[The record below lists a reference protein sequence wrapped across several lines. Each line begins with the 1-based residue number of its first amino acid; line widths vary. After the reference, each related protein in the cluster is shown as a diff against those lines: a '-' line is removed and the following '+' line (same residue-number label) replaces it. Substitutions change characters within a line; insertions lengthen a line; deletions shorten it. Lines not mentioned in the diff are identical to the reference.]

1 MTTYL
6 LDENVI
12 REMRPGGN
20 AQVRDWLASVN
31 DSDLRVSASTF
42 YEKRLGWERQRRKL
56 AAAGEDTGG
65 ADAALVAIAQFEAA
79 FASREIVMDSRVMAE
94 VARLLGTK
102 QKNER
107 DTILAATARLH
118 DLVLATR
125 NVKDFRGRGVR
136 LINPFDK
143 IPKIVLV

>member
-1 MTTYL
+1 VTTYL

-20 AQVRDWLASVN
+20 AQVCAWFASVD

-56 AAAGEDTGG
+56 ADAGQDTGR
-65 ADAALVAIAQFEAA
+65 ADAALAAIAQFEAD
-79 FASREIVMDSRVMAE
+79 FASREIVMDSCVMAE

-107 DTILAATARLH
+107 DAVLAATARVH
-118 DLVLATR
+118 DLVLVTR

-136 LINPFDK
+136 LLNPFDK
-143 IPKIVLV
+143 TPRIVPV